1 MESPNLNAFIKK
13 KYMCLS
19 FPILVCD
26 EDQII
31 LH

>member
-1 MESPNLNAFIKK
+1 MESPNLNAFIK

-31 LH
+31 SH